1 MREGLRWAASVPH
14 SFEKTKANATELF
27 AELKSIDFSKL
38 EEVGKDDFWLLNTL
52 NKQDSGLIK
61 EFEKQN
67 KSENFREMILAYL
80 HSSDY
85 QENDVSLRFRMKK
98 HKNRY

>member
-1 MREGLRWAASVPH
+1 MMREGLRWAASVPH

-52 NKQDSGLIK
+52 NK
-61 EFEKQN
+61 
-67 KSENFREMILAYL
+67 
-80 HSSDY
+80 
-85 QENDVSLRFRMKK
+85 
-98 HKNRY
+98 